1 MFQFYSQ
8 NWYHS
13 YFLKLFL
20 MKIPSKRRF
29 NWNLHACT
37 FYQKSIVLSQYMLN
51 ITDSNPI
58 EHYSNKN
65 NSAVPGLTWQLANSV
80 ANARWV
86 PLLIILYIEKINMQI
101 LTINVRW
108 DSFHHKKD
116 QGEQITFSTKA
127 EVCNKRPHFLWS

>member
-13 YFLKLFL
+13 YFLNYFSW
-20 MKIPSKRRF
+20 KILLRDGLIGIYTLAHFIRGV
-29 NWNLHACT
+29 
-37 FYQKSIVLSQYMLN
+37 VLSQYMLN
-51 ITDSNPI
+51 ITDCNPI

-65 NSAVPGLTWQLANSV
+65 NSAVPGLTWQLANPV

-86 PLLIILYIEKINMQI
+86 PLVIILYIEKINMQI

>member
-8 NWYHS
+8 NWYHG
-13 YFLKLFL
+13 YFLNLFWWEIL
-20 MKIPSKRRF
+20 FKDGLIQINTLAHFIRRV
-29 NWNLHACT
+29 
-37 FYQKSIVLSQYMLN
+37 VLSQYMLN

-65 NSAVPGLTWQLANSV
+65 NSAVPGLTWQLANPV

-86 PLLIILYIEKINMQI
+86 PLDIILYIEKINMQI
-101 LTINVRW
+101 LTINVRG